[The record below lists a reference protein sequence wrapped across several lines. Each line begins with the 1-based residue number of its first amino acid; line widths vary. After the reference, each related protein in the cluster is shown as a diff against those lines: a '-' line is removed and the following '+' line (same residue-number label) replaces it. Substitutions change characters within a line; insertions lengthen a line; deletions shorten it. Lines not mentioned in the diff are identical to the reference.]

1 MAVFNVTPV
10 ASTFQVAAD
19 SATVASAAAAAS
31 SAAAAAASATTAQ
44 AARDAGLLALAAA
57 DARLQDTYPIF
68 ADDPLYGQAVDVDST
83 GRVVF
88 GLSGTGTVYGLASP
102 TFPIFADDPLYGGN
116 IAVNENGV
124 LVIGAGVA
132 RPAAGKIIVFLGDSI
147 TANYGV
153 PTLVASLTGATVHNF
168 AWGGSRVSS
177 GGAAFANS
185 RSVAAIAAAV
195 TSGDWTA
202 IIAAVD
208 ADHPSGSAFDVGE
221 RARVRA
227 MAAFNWATPDLIMIL
242 GGTNDWSAQ
251 VSLGA
256 ADSTTTTQ
264 FNGGLNEA
272 IRQFQVARPA
282 AQIALATPAWRGP
295 LATLGDSN
303 VNANG
308 AGVFL
313 SAFGDAI
320 RANRWQL
327 PVLDLARTLGIN
339 LSNKT
344 LMLADDLHPTSTG
357 AARWAQRITVFIN
370 SLF

>member
-1 MAVFNVTPV
+1 MANINVTV
-10 ASTFQVAAD
+10 QGGQAIRVDVGENTLAAAN
-19 SATVASAAAAAS
+19 SATAAASSATAAAS
-31 SAAAAAASATTAQ
+31 SAAAAAASLSATTAQ
-44 AARDAGLLALAAA
+44 V
-57 DARLQDTYPIF
+57 P
-68 ADDPLYGQAVDVDST
+68 
-83 GRVVF
+83 
-88 GLSGTGTVYGLASP
+88 P
-102 TFPIFADDPLYGGN
+102 TFPIFADDPLYGQAIEVDVNGRVVFGLGPDGTVYGQRGEVFPIFADDPLYGSN
-116 IAVNENGV
+116 IAVNEDGV
-124 LVIGAGVA
+124 LIVGAGVA
-132 RPAAGKIIVFLGDSI
+132 RPAADKIIVMLGDSI
-147 TANYGV
+147 TANYNV
-153 PTLVASLTGATVHNF
+153 PPLVAALTGATVHNF

-202 IIAAVD
+202 IIAGVD
-208 ADHPSGSAFDVGE
+208 AEEPTGDAFDVAE

-227 MAAFNWATPDLIMIL
+227 MAAFDWTTPDLIIIL

-251 VSLGA
+251 VSLGS

-264 FNGGLNEA
+264 FNGGLNES
-272 IRQFQVARPA
+272 IRRFQEKRPA
-282 AQIALATPAWRGP
+282 VQIALATPAWRGP

-339 LSNKT
+339 LGNKT
-344 LMLADDLHPTSTG
+344 LMLADDLHPTATG
-357 AARWAQRITVFIN
+357 AARWAQRITTFIN